1 MRASS
6 PELSLSPAVREGFAA
21 AVRESLGLVFP
32 PSRAPALDRGIASVA
47 ALLGEPDGALL
58 LGRLIDGDPA
68 VRDAL
73 IVELTVGETYLFR
86 DDSHFEFVRDVAL
99 PEAARRGGPVRL
111 WSAGCATGEEAW
123 SLAITAHEALGAAE
137 AARVEVLGTDLN
149 PRFLDRARRGWYGP
163 WSFRGVDPARRE
175 RWFRAESNG
184 WSVAPELRPAVRFA
198 PLNLLDAASTVWP
211 RGVDVIFCRN
221 VAIYFD
227 LDTIARIAAR
237 FARSL
242 LVGGWLVPG
251 PSDPL
256 LPTGLGLTATVRGP
270 LVYRRADGVE
280 VEADPRRDLPPAP
293 PVAPPTSR
301 RRSSRPPLRR
311 PAPGVAAPRAS
322 SSAPTPTERAP
333 VERARELADAG
344 DLAGATR
351 LLDQALAI
359 DGLNPALYLL
369 RSTVRQATG
378 DDLGACHDAEKAI
391 VIDRSLAFAHVLM
404 AAGRVRLSDPP
415 AARRALRNARALL
428 LSASLVEPLPHA
440 GAQGRAELLAICDRL
455 GRLLGEAVPAKHRG

>member
-1 MRASS
+1 VRATSS
-6 PELSLSPAVREGFAA
+6 EVTLIPAVREGFAA

-47 ALLGEPDGALL
+47 ALLGEPDGAVL
-58 LGRLIDGDPA
+58 LGRLLDGDPA
-68 VRDAL
+68 VREAL

-86 DDSHFEFVRDVAL
+86 DDSHFDFVRDVAI

-149 PRFLDRARRGWYGP
+149 PRFLERARRGWYGP

-184 WSVAPELRPAVRFA
+184 WSVAPEVRPAVRFA
-198 PLNLLDAASTVWP
+198 PLNLLDAASTAWP
-211 RGVDVIFCRN
+211 LGVDVIFCRN

-227 LDTIARIAAR
+227 LETVGRIAAS

-242 LVGGWLVPG
+242 LLGGWLVPG

-256 LPTGLGLTATVRGP
+256 LPTGLGLTATIRGP
-270 LVYRRADGVE
+270 LVYRRANARE
-280 VEADPRRDLPPAP
+280 VEADPRRELQPAPAPAP
-293 PVAPPTSR
+293 PGVA
-301 RRSSRPPLRR
+301 RRSSVPPLRSPLR
-311 PAPGVAAPRAS
+311 AAALRAS
-322 SSAPTPTERAP
+322 PTAPTPTGRAP
-333 VERARELADAG
+333 IERARDLADAG

-351 LLDQALAI
+351 WLDEALVL
-359 DGLNPALYLL
+359 DGLNPALFLL
-369 RSTVRQATG
+369 RSTVRQAAG

-391 VIDRSLAFAHVLM
+391 VIDRSLAFAHVLL
-404 AAGRVRLSDPP
+404 AAGRVRLSDRP
-415 AARRALRNARALL
+415 AALRALRNARALL
-428 LSASLVEPLPHA
+428 LAAPPGAPVPHG
-440 GAQGRAELLAICDRL
+440 GAQRRDDLLSICDRL
-455 GRLLGEAVPAKHRG
+455 GRALGVGVPANRRG

>member
-1 MRASS
+1 VRSTRS
-6 PELSLSPAVREGFAA
+6 DVTLSPAVREGFAA

-32 PSRAPALDRGIASVA
+32 PSRAPALDRGIASAA
-47 ALLGEPDGALL
+47 ALLGEPDPAVL
-58 LGRLIDGDPA
+58 LGRLLDGDPA
-68 VRDAL
+68 VREAL

-86 DDSHFEFVRDVAL
+86 DDSHFDFVRDVAI

-123 SLAITAHEALGAAE
+123 SLAITAHEALGPAD

-149 PRFLDRARRGWYGP
+149 PRFLERARRGWYGS

-175 RWFRAESNG
+175 RWFRAEGNG
-184 WSVAPELRPAVRFA
+184 WSVAPEVRPGVRFA
-198 PLNLLDAASTVWP
+198 PLNLLDDASTAWP
-211 RGVDVIFCRN
+211 QGVDVIFWRN

-227 LDTIARIAAR
+227 LDTVGRIAAR

-270 LVYRRADGVE
+270 MVYRRATATE
-280 VEADPRRDLPPAP
+280 VEARPRRELPLTPA
-293 PVAPPTSR
+293 
-301 RRSSRPPLRR
+301 RRSSEPPLRS
-311 PAPGVAAPRAS
+311 PLVVAARRAS
-322 SSAPTPTERAP
+322 PTAPPPAERAP

-344 DLAGATR
+344 DLAGAAR
-351 LLDQALAI
+351 LLNEALVL
-359 DGLNPALYLL
+359 DPLNPALYLL

-378 DDLGACHDAEKAI
+378 DDLGACHDADKAI
-391 VIDRSLAFAHVLM
+391 VIDRSLAFAHVLL
-404 AAGRVRLSDPP
+404 AAGRVRLTDQPS
-415 AARRALRNARALL
+415 ARRALRNARALL
-428 LSASLVEPLPHA
+428 LSAPPDQPVPHA
-440 GAQGRAELLAICDRL
+440 GSQGRDALLAICDRL
-455 GRLLGEAVPAKHRG
+455 GRSLEEAVPAKRRG

>member
-1 MRASS
+1 MRPPSA
-6 PELSLSPAVREGFAA
+6 LDTLSPAVREGFAA

-47 ALLGEPDGALL
+47 ALLGEPDGAAL
-58 LGRLIDGDPA
+58 LGRLLDGDPA
-68 VRDAL
+68 VREAL

-86 DDSHFEFVRDVAL
+86 DDSHFDFVRDVAI

-123 SLAITAHEALGAAE
+123 SLAITAHEALGAAD
-137 AARVEVLGTDLN
+137 AGRVEVLGTDLN
-149 PRFLDRARRGWYGP
+149 PRFLERARRGWYGP

-175 RWFRAESNG
+175 RWFRAENSG
-184 WSVAPELRPAVRFA
+184 WSVAPEVRPAVRFA
-198 PLNLLDAASTVWP
+198 PLNLLNAASTAWP

-227 LDTIARIAAR
+227 LDTVGRIAASL
-237 FARSL
+237 ARSL

-256 LPTGLGLTATVRGP
+256 LPAGLGLTATVRGP
-270 LVYRRADGVE
+270 LVYRRATAME
-280 VEADPRRDLPPAP
+280 VEAAPPRDVPPAP
-293 PVAPPTSR
+293 PR
-301 RRSSRPPLRR
+301 LGRRSSVPPLRSPPR
-311 PAPGVAAPRAS
+311 VAARRASPPAPAPA
-322 SSAPTPTERAP
+322 ERAP

-351 LLDQALAI
+351 LLDEALVL

-369 RSTVRQATG
+369 RSTVRQARG

-391 VIDRSLAFAHVLM
+391 VIDRSLAFAHVLL
-404 AAGRVRLSDPP
+404 AAGRVRLSDRP
-415 AARRALRNARALL
+415 AAHRALRNARALL
-428 LSASLVEPLPHA
+428 LSAPPGPAVPHG
-440 GAQGRAELLAICDRL
+440 GAQGRDELLSICDRL
-455 GRLLGEAVPAKHRG
+455 GRALGEEVPAKRRG

>member
-1 MRASS
+1 VRATPS
-6 PELSLSPAVREGFAA
+6 EVTLSPAVREGFAA
-21 AVRESLGLVFP
+21 AVRQSLGLVFP
-32 PSRAPALDRGIASVA
+32 PSRAPALDRGIATVA
-47 ALLGEPDGALL
+47 ALLDEPDRAVL
-58 LGRLIDGDPA
+58 LGRLLDGDPA
-68 VRDAL
+68 VREAL

-86 DDSHFEFVRDVAL
+86 DDSHFDFVRDVAL

-123 SLAITAHEALGAAE
+123 SLAITAHEALGAADAE
-137 AARVEVLGTDLN
+137 RVEVLGTDLN

-184 WSVAPELRPAVRFA
+184 WSVVPEVRPGVRFA
-198 PLNLLDAASTVWP
+198 PLNLLDTASTAWP

-227 LDTIARIAAR
+227 LDTVGRLAAS

-256 LPTGLGLTATVRGP
+256 LPTGLGLNASLGGP
-270 LVYRRADGVE
+270 LVYRRAAASEGA
-280 VEADPRRDLPPAP
+280 ADPRRELPFAPAPAP
-293 PVAPPTSR
+293 PALG
-301 RRSSRPPLRR
+301 RRSSVPPLRS
-311 PAPGVAAPRAS
+311 PVGVAARRAS
-322 SSAPTPTERAP
+322 PVERAP

-351 LLDQALAI
+351 MLDEALVL
-359 DGLNPALYLL
+359 DGLDPALYLL

-391 VIDRSLAFAHVLM
+391 VLDRSLAFAHVLL
-404 AAGRVRLSDPP
+404 AAGRVRLSDQPS
-415 AARRALRNARALL
+415 ARRALRNARALL
-428 LSASLVEPLPHA
+428 LSAPTDQPVPHA
-440 GAQGRAELLAICDRL
+440 GAQGRDALLAVCDRL
-455 GRLLGEAVPAKHRG
+455 GRALGEAVPAKRRG